1 MKATLNLAKQY
12 LFDLWEILKASGISF
27 SDNNS
32 LKFSA
37 SLSYYTIFSLA
48 PMLIVIIAVSGI
60 FYGQEAI
67 QGKLY
72 GQMDGL
78 IGKEAAKQVQEL
90 IKNAHRSDQSVLAT
104 IVGLITL
111 FVGATGVFLE
121 IQSSINFIWDLKTK
135 PNKGII
141 KFVFSQL
148 ISFSMVLSLGFLL
161 LVSLALNSILDI
173 FFNPLQNL
181 IEGFTIHII
190 YVVNIIFTFVIITIL
205 FGAIFKILPDAHLR
219 MKDVAVGAGF
229 TAILF
234 MIGKFVIGFYI
245 GQTSTMS
252 LYGSA
257 GSMVL
262 ILLWVYYCSIILYF
276 GAEFTKAY
284 ATKFGSG
291 ITPKSYAVR
300 AN

>member
-90 IKNAHRSDQSVLAT
+90 IKNAHRSDQSVLAC
-104 IVGLITL
+104 
-111 FVGATGVFLE
+111 
-121 IQSSINFIWDLKTK
+121 
-135 PNKGII
+135 
-141 KFVFSQL
+141 
-148 ISFSMVLSLGFLL
+148 LL
-161 LVSLALNSILDI
+161 
-173 FFNPLQNL
+173 
-181 IEGFTIHII
+181 
-190 YVVNIIFTFVIITIL
+190 Y
-205 FGAIFKILPDAHLR
+205 
-219 MKDVAVGAGF
+219 
-229 TAILF
+229 
-234 MIGKFVIGFYI
+234 
-245 GQTSTMS
+245 TSPS
-252 LYGSA
+252 
-257 GSMVL
+257 
-262 ILLWVYYCSIILYF
+262 
-276 GAEFTKAY
+276 
-284 ATKFGSG
+284 
-291 ITPKSYAVR
+291 PR
-300 AN
+300 D